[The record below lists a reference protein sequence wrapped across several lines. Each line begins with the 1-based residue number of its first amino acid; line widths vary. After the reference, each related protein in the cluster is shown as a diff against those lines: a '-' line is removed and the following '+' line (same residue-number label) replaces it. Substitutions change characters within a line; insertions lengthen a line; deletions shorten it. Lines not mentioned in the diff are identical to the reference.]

1 MYFFFQVASSGI
13 ATGAIYG
20 LIAVGYSLTF
30 MTTKAL
36 NFALGMWVMLGGMLT
51 YSLLVLHGI
60 HPLLV
65 LPAVVVALFLL
76 GLVAERF
83 TVLPFLRAGSDVW
96 IMSTLAV
103 GLLLIDFAEI
113 IWGRSPTPVPPFL
126 GKEPIY
132 LGAVSILP
140 QQLLIIA
147 AACVTFVGLDL
158 FYRKTLTGKA
168 FRAVAHSGEVS
179 GLMGINTRRVQAVS
193 YATAAA
199 LAGFA
204 GFLVVPLTL
213 AEPQLGT
220 VLGLKAFAIAII
232 AGLAAP
238 RGILICGLAYGALE
252 ALISGY
258 FYTGIRDILGLLAD
272 DPRTL
277 SQARRTVRADGSRS
291 AHEDAAGNVAR
302 RARAGGAGRPAVASC
317 RAPITASSASSSSS
331 TASSPS
337 VSNILAGY
345 AGQFSLGHAALMAMG
360 AYTTAILTKALA
372 PLPVLRGHRPPY
384 LARRECRHHRRGRRP
399 ARCSPF
405 RRCACA
411 APISPW

>member
-1 MYFFFQVASSGI
+1 MYFFLQVASSGI

-51 YSLLVLHGI
+51 YSLIVLHGI
-60 HPLLV
+60 HPILV
-65 LPAVVVALFLL
+65 LPAVIVALFLL

-96 IMSTLAV
+96 VMSTLAV

-126 GKEPIY
+126 GKDPIY

-147 AACVTFVGLDL
+147 AACVTFLALDL
-158 FYRKTLTGKA
+158 FYRRTLAGKA

-193 YATAAA
+193 YAAAAA

-238 RGILICGLAYGALE
+238 RGILVCGLAYGALE

-258 FYTGIRDILGLLAD
+258 FYTGIRDILGFSLM
-272 DPRTL
+272 
-277 SQARRTVRADGSRS
+277 
-291 AHEDAAGNVAR
+291 
-302 RARAGGAGRPAVASC
+302 
-317 RAPITASSASSSSS
+317 
-331 TASSPS
+331 
-337 VSNILAGY
+337 ILALFLKPEGL
-345 AGQFSLGHAALMAMG
+345 F
-360 AYTTAILTKALA
+360 
-372 PLPVLRGHRPPY
+372 
-384 LARRECRHHRRGRRP
+384 GRRIEER
-399 ARCSPF
+399 A
-405 RRCACA
+405 
-411 APISPW
+411 